1 MVCEGCVGGGAGGGG
16 RGRGPEYLIST
27 RAAIKKKGT
36 ETHAEEVETPDAEG
50 VLEVAA
56 TTLDGSVTPCEHT
69 EMRISEGRQQRV
81 ARDARYSRT
90 PSALQTTLS
99 GHRSHCIQTECTG
112 RRSL

>member
-1 MVCEGCVGGGAGGGG
+1 MVVLAEEGEAEG
-16 RGRGPEYLIST
+16 LNISIST
-27 RAAIKKKGT
+27 RLVIKKKGT
-36 ETHAEEVETPDAEG
+36 GTHAEEVETPDAEG
-50 VLEVAA
+50 ALEVAA